1 MYLVFRAKIDQ
12 TNAHVPVSN
21 GKSTKRYN
29 ILTDIQLVRCSL
41 FVVRCSLFAVRC
53 SLFVV
58 SKRLYFYTNDIMTCF
73 VISNMYLY

>member
-29 ILTDIQLVRCSL
+29 IQLVRCE
-41 FVVRCSLFAVRC
+41 LFAVSC
-53 SLFVV
+53 EL
-58 SKRLYFYTNDIMTCF
+58 
-73 VISNMYLY
+73 